1 MQYEKSVQGSWVKS
15 DDVKSGT
22 KAKLMSETAPKP
34 SKFTDDEGKPK
45 MQDVAKIR
53 FEGVEE
59 PLNIALNRA
68 TIYGLID
75 AFGSDSKEWVGKT
88 LVAQTEKMIVAG
100 RNVRALYLIPDGF
113 ELTEDSGGFNV
124 ITKIGGADKS
134 EESQETDYIDPKSI
148 PF

>member
-22 KAKLMSETAPKP
+22 KAKLISETAPKQG
-34 SKFTDDEGKPK
+34 KFTDDEGKPK

-75 AFGSDSKEWVGKT
+75 AFGSDSKEWIGKT
-88 LVAQTEKMIVAG
+88 LTTQTEKMIVAG
-100 RNVRALYLIPDGF
+100 RNVRALYLIPEGF
-113 ELTEDSGGFNV
+113 ELTEDSGGYNV
-124 ITKIGGADKS
+124 ITKIGDVDDITP
-134 EESQETDYIDPKSI
+134 EQI

>member
-1 MQYEKSVQGSWVKS
+1 MEYTKAVSGQWVKS

-22 KAKLMSETAPKP
+22 KAKLLSETQPKT

-45 MQDVAKIR
+45 MQDVSKIR

-88 LVAQTEKMIVAG
+88 LIAQVEKMIVGG
-100 RNVRALYLIPDGF
+100 RNVKALYLIPDGF
-113 ELTEDSGGFNV
+113 ELGEDAGGYTV
-124 ITKIGGADKS
+124 ITEIGGADD
-134 EESQETDYIDPKSI
+134 TVDAVDDYIDPASI